1 MKSPAASPPVSVDY
15 GEVRGD
21 FEYFL
26 AHSTETAAQTAAL
39 RPHLERQVA
48 GAGLVRMLDFG
59 CGAGLF
65 TERLLRESGI
75 GRACIELWLVE
86 PVAAQLHE
94 ARARLAPWAARVDSL
109 GPDPGSAGDGSFDLI
124 LANHSL
130 YYVPDLDATAAK
142 LLRLLAPR
150 GRLIA
155 ALLDRRNAL
164 ARLWRDG
171 FAQAGMPFPF
181 PLAEDAEAAFRRLG
195 PQARRETVRY
205 TVTLPDQ
212 PTARRRVLR
221 FLLGPEAVLRLP
233 GSAESLFEPFT
244 RDGRILIETTYP
256 HLVVQRPDG

>member
-1 MKSPAASPPVSVDY
+1 MMPPAASPCVPVDY

-26 AHSTETAAQTAAL
+26 ARSTETAAQIAAL
-39 RPHLERQVA
+39 RPHLERQVPRT
-48 GAGLVRMLDFG
+48 GRLRMLDFG

-65 TERLLRESGI
+65 TERLLRESGL
-75 GRACIELWLVE
+75 GRERIELSLVE
-86 PVAAQLHE
+86 PVAAQLREAHE
-94 ARARLAPWAARVDSL
+94 RLEPWVVHVDTLAPDLAS
-109 GPDPGSAGDGSFDLI
+109 DGSFDLI

-130 YYVPDLDATAAK
+130 YYVPDLDATAAG

-171 FAQAGMPFPF
+171 FAQAGMPFPC

-195 PQARRETVRY
+195 PQARRETIRY

-256 HLVVQRPDG
+256 HLIVQRPDG